1 MKTIRRFIALKT
13 TAIVAAAV
21 GAATIVSCRNDIAQ
35 VDALTRDNRPPS
47 TDIEAFSM
55 VRTDSGQVVMRMRAA
70 RVVLEPSEND
80 RTLVDRH
87 ASGGVEIVL
96 YQGDGPDSVR
106 ARLTSHRA
114 VEYAANGLSEAL
126 GDVVVVNDTNDTIR
140 TERLVWDR
148 RKHIFYTDQ
157 YTYIVR
163 QGDVM
168 TPRKGFEADENFRW
182 YNLFNSQGD
191 INIEDS
197 LSRVDPPEAD

>member
-1 MKTIRRFIALKT
+1 MNTGRIRVSKTFT
-13 TAIVAAAV
+13 GIVAAAV
-21 GAATIVSCRNDIAQ
+21 AAATFVSCKNDIGK
-35 VDALTRDNRPPS
+35 VDALTQDNRTPS
-47 TDIEAFSM
+47 TQIDVFSM
-55 VRTDSGQVVMRMRAA
+55 TRTDSGRVVMRMYAA
-70 RVVLEPSEND
+70 HVVLEPNEND
-80 RTLVDRH
+80 RSLVDRH

-96 YQGDGPDSVR
+96 YQEGTDSIR

-126 GDVVVVNDTNDTIR
+126 GDVIVVSDAGDTIR

-148 RKHIFYTDQ
+148 RKHLFYTDQ
-157 YTYIVR
+157 YARIVR

-182 YNLFNSQGD
+182 YNLFDSQGD

-197 LSRVDPPEAD
+197 LSRVDTPQTD

>member
-1 MKTIRRFIALKT
+1 MALKT

-70 RVVLEPSEND
+70 RVVLEPNEND

-96 YQGDGPDSVR
+96 YQGGGPDSV
-106 ARLTSHRA
+106 LTA
-114 VEYAANGLSEAL
+114 IL
-126 GDVVVVNDTNDTIR
+126 
-140 TERLVWDR
+140 
-148 RKHIFYTDQ
+148 
-157 YTYIVR
+157 
-163 QGDVM
+163 
-168 TPRKGFEADENFRW
+168 TPT
-182 YNLFNSQGD
+182 
-191 INIEDS
+191 
-197 LSRVDPPEAD
+197 